1 MCVSHWVLSDSVT
14 HGLWPARLL
23 CPWESPGRSTGGGC
37 HALLQGTFPTQGLT
51 PGLLHCRQILDHLSY
66 QESLTLGKH
75 IKKIQTNDMMNAI
88 VSSLIPGLTE
98 LFEHEF
104 FFFLLN

>member
-1 MCVSHWVLSDSVT
+1 M
-14 HGLWPARLL
+14 
-23 CPWESPGRSTGGGC
+23 GC
-37 HALLQGTFPTQGLT
+37 HSLLQGTFPTQGLN

-66 QESLTLGKH
+66 QGSLTMGKH

-104 FFFLLN
+104 FFFFLLN